1 VGAAGSD
8 FTLPFET
15 LVMGLVARPELRVG
29 ALRPGPS
36 ERRAVFVI
44 EGRDQE
50 TVERF
55 VGFLEGHG
63 GDRRRSARSA
73 RTCRRPI
80 SRWVLK
86 HLRCAET
93 TFDRYHSE
101 QLGKAIEQIRRE
113 EGKQH
118 KRLLQNTRYPWL
130 KRPANL
136 IAKQLDW
143 LDQLL
148 RQPVASVRA
157 GVEVRH
163 VLRARRWSPSE
174 RRLMYAAI
182 RQYEMGA
189 GSLPDLMRYVDD
201 ELGDTMA
208 ALPGFIGYYVIA
220 SGEDEIVSVTIFEAE
235 PDAVRSSRAAADF
248 VRDRLGP
255 FQVNLTSAMS
265 GEVAVWRSAPALSQH
280 PE

>member
-1 VGAAGSD
+1 MNPSFLRGD
-8 FTLPFET
+8 TPTRFLRTL
-15 LVMGLVARPELRVG
+15 
-29 ALRPGPS
+29 LRPGPS
-36 ERRAVFVI
+36 ERRGV
-44 EGRDQE
+44 RDRGASSGNDRAIRG
-50 TVERF
+50 VP
-55 VGFLEGHG
+55 G
-63 GDRRRSARSA
+63 GSRRRSEK
-73 RTCRRPI
+73 I
-80 SRWVLK
+80 SEVCQDMSEAYLPGVLK
-86 HLRCAET
+86 HLRSAET
-93 TFDRYHSE
+93 KFDRYHSE
-101 QLGKAIEQIRRE
+101 QLGKAIEQILRV
-113 EGKQH
+113 EGRQTSGCC
-118 KRLLQNTRYPWL
+118 RTRVLPAAQAAGE
-130 KRPANL
+130 PANL

-148 RQPVASVRA
+148 RQPGASERA
-157 GVEVRH
+157 DVEVRH

-265 GEVAVWRSAPALSQH
+265 GEVAVWRSAPALSRH